1 MEQYMIRKATL
12 GDLNVLKNIEQ
23 EIIKAERPFDETL
36 DKDPISYYDL
46 RELMMADNARVLV
59 AEDNGEIVGTG
70 FGVIR
75 DAKPFLNHEEYAYL
89 GFMYTAEA
97 YRGKGVNKVIVDAL
111 LAWAKT
117 KGINEARLTV
127 YSDNS
132 PAIRAYE
139 KSGFKN
145 HIIEMR
151 VGLD

>member
-75 DAKPFLNHEEYAYL
+75 DAKPFLNHEKYAYL